1 MIKGKIN
8 IWTIDLPFVMQN
20 VTTLIP
26 ITSRQEL
33 KLAAIGANELKIQAR
48 ENKEL
53 NKNITDAFLFPF
65 SKRILWYDSL
75 QMGAKVRHHLPCV
88 GRISCHGYHFLTW
101 VNGGIFI
108 QIYWNGSIQDI
119 SLYLSI
125 FSQFWIATSWS
136 PKQASTT
143 TWLRGWATACS

>member
-8 IWTIDLPFVMQN
+8 ISTIDLSFVMQN

-65 SKRILWYDSL
+65 SKRIL
-75 QMGAKVRHHLPCV
+75 
-88 GRISCHGYHFLTW
+88 
-101 VNGGIFI
+101 
-108 QIYWNGSIQDI
+108 
-119 SLYLSI
+119 
-125 FSQFWIATSWS
+125 
-136 PKQASTT
+136 
-143 TWLRGWATACS
+143 